1 VDAGT
6 GIERVAAILGHSSLN
21 TTRLH
26 TTLTEQDLAAAV
38 ERLAE

>member
-6 GIERVAAILGHSSLN
+6 SIERVAAILHSSLN

-26 TTLTEQDLAAAV
+26 TTPTEQDLAAAV
-38 ERLAE
+38 RRLAE